1 MSEKQKNKIWFVL
14 IVLGALLCLVPMG
27 FRIFKPIQVFPPN
40 EVNVLFRESI
50 TQVTPTQGDVLD
62 VAILDTNDTI
72 TRRDSRTLF
81 DYFIDLGTTVSE
93 IKVKVTYRYHILL
106 SDEWSV
112 SLSEDD
118 LVVVAPR
125 IRATLP
131 PAIHT
136 DQMEKRS
143 DAGWL
148 RFNARENLETLERSL
163 TPTLSNLALTPA
175 KMMLVKESSRSAIEK
190 FVRSWVLS
198 RKEWEAH
205 RTRELKVY
213 FQGDVIS
220 APE

>member
-14 IVLGALLCLVPMG
+14 IFLGVLLCLFPIA
-27 FRIFKPIQVFPPN
+27 FRIFKPIQIFPPK
-40 EVNVLFRESI
+40 EVSVLFRESI

-62 VAILDTNDTI
+62 VAILETNDTL

-81 DYFIDLGTTVSE
+81 DYLIDLGTTVSE

-106 SDEWSV
+106 SDDWNV
-112 SLSEDD
+112 SLREND
-118 LVVVAPR
+118 LVVIPPK

-148 RFNARENLETLERSL
+148 RFNARENLEALERSL

-175 KMMLVKESSRSAIEK
+175 KMMLVKESARSAIEK

-205 RTRELKVY
+205 RGREVKIY
-213 FQGDVIS
+213 FPEDLS
-220 APE
+220 AAPE

>member
-14 IVLGALLCLVPMG
+14 IALGALLCIVPVG
-27 FRIFKPIQVFPPN
+27 FRIFKPLKIFPFN

-62 VAILDTNDTI
+62 VAVLETNDTI

-81 DYFIDLGTTVSE
+81 DHSIDLGTTVSE

-106 SDEWSV
+106 SDEWQI
-112 SLSEDD
+112 SLREND
-118 LVVVAPR
+118 LVIIAPQ

-148 RFNARENLETLERSL
+148 RFNARENLEALERSL

-175 KMMLVKESSRSAIEK
+175 KMMLVKESARSAIEK

-198 RKEWEAH
+198 RKEWEEH
-205 RTRELKVY
+205 RSRDVKIY
-213 FQGDVIS
+213 FSEDVLS
-220 APE
+220 SPP